1 MASQAPTLHSP
12 MRQTVIYRFVCGC
25 GAVNSGTLS
34 IIATCMSSAVA
45 QARMNSF
52 TCTAC
57 GEAAPRKNVALQ
69 VQLLSF

>member
-1 MASQAPTLHSP
+1 

-25 GAVNSGTLS
+25 GEVNSGTLS

-45 QARMNSF
+45 QAMNTAF
-52 TCTAC
+52 ACTKC
-57 GEAAPRKNVALQ
+57 GSAAKQKDVALQ